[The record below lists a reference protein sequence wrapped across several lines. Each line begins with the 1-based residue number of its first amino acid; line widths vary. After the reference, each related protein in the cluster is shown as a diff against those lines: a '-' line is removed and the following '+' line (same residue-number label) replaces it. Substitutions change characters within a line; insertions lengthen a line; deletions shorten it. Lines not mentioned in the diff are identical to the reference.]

1 MMIFVI
7 VENLIV
13 QKSIVIVIE
22 EEKYVEINVIVQ
34 IVIIVQKIQNSL
46 IKVTKDNY

>member
-13 QKSIVIVIE
+13 QKNIVIVIE
-22 EEKYVEINVIVQ
+22 EVKYVDQNVIVL
-34 IVIIVQKIQNSL
+34 IVIILTKIKNNR
-46 IKVTKDNY
+46 IKAHKDNI